1 MDLFCESSSR
11 NIAINYIFEKAPSQ
25 MFDSVLSTPL
35 DVVIVNRKNDFWYFS
50 DFLLFGQVLENIH
63 GEIWLFFLKKDK
75 NGEKKIVRVFFSRSL
90 VSNALDIFTILL
102 TYCFN

>member
-1 MDLFCESSSR
+1 
-11 NIAINYIFEKAPSQ
+11 
-25 MFDSVLSTPL
+25 MFDSVLNTPL

-90 VSNALDIFTILL
+90 VSNALDMFTILL

>member
-1 MDLFCESSSR
+1 MAASVFVYIVVRGVFGTHEMSTMDLFCENSRR

-25 MFDSVLSTPL
+25 MFDSVLNIPL

-63 GEIWLFFLKKDK
+63 GEI
-75 NGEKKIVRVFFSRSL
+75 
-90 VSNALDIFTILL
+90 
-102 TYCFN
+102 